1 MKLDECF
8 PAIPRHRFAAKEPVV
23 GSPSFGLSGQDVH
36 LTQDRIR
43 DEWSQLGERLRRR
56 WRKLT
61 REDVG
66 CPGGNA
72 AYLASLLQQRYG
84 VDRREA
90 LLQVF
95 EFESEL

>member
-8 PAIPRHRFAAKEPVV
+8 PAASRYRFAAKEPAM
-23 GSPSFGLSGQDVH
+23 GSSSFGPPDQDVH

-43 DEWSQLGERLRRR
+43 DEWSRLGERLRRR

-61 REDVG
+61 REDVE
-66 CPGGNA
+66 CPSGNA
-72 AYLASLLQQRYG
+72 AYLAGLLQQRYG

>member
-8 PAIPRHRFAAKEPVV
+8 SAAPRYRFAAKESAT
-23 GSPSFGLSGQDVH
+23 GSSFGPSGPEVH

-43 DEWSQLGERLRRR
+43 DEWSGIGERLRRR

-61 REDVG
+61 REDVE

-72 AYLASLLQQRYG
+72 AYLAGLLQQRYG

>member
-8 PAIPRHRFAAKEPVV
+8 AAASRYRFPAKEATVAP
-23 GSPSFGLSGQDVH
+23 SSFGPSGPDLHLS
-36 LTQDRIR
+36 QDRIR
-43 DEWSQLGERLRRR
+43 DEWSRLGDRLRRR

-61 REDVG
+61 REDVE
-66 CPGGNA
+66 CPNGNA
-72 AYLASLLQQRYG
+72 AYLAGLLQQRYG